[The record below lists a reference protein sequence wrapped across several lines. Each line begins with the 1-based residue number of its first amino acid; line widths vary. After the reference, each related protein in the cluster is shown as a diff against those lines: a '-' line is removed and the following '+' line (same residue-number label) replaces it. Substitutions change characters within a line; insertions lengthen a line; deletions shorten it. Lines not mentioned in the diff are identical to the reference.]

1 MLNPDYKDMLR
12 CLQRRNAKFLVVGA
26 YAIAAHGFPRS
37 TMDIDFWVKPE
48 LENAQAVYEAIRDFG
63 APLMDLTSESLSY
76 PSVVFQIGV
85 APIRIDILTAISGD
99 IDFDDAYQTALQLE
113 LDGVKLRVP
122 SIDVLIKN
130 KESTG
135 REKDLLDVKA
145 LKKQC
150 RERRL

>member
-1 MLNPDYKDMLR
+1 M
-12 CLQRRNAKFLVVGA
+12 
-26 YAIAAHGFPRS
+26 
-37 TMDIDFWVKPE
+37 
-48 LENAQAVYEAIRDFG
+48 YEAIRDFG

-76 PSVVFQIGV
+76 PSVVFQNWCCSLSR
-85 APIRIDILTAISGD
+85 PDILTAISGD

-135 REKDLLDVKA
+135 REKDLPDVKA
-145 LKKQC
+145 LKKQY
-150 RERRL
+150 RERRLWPANNPPQRVDSPFPGHAEDFAESFQAWPRQLIRNQPVRHASSMDEMCFQ

>member
-145 LKKQC
+145 LKKQY